1 MGSSQS
7 VTSSASSIQERPER
21 PETPVECS
29 VTPCYPEE
37 PVLRVSFGANA
48 GGFVR
53 GFPSEGGVYE
63 LHCSAIELDFLGLD
77 RFETAQPSG
86 DAAEED
92 ALCAKLR
99 LLGAEWWPS
108 LRASKKAWS
117 LEIQHQ
123 GSLSTQRYELDRLR
137 FLSVAS
143 NGGVWA
149 LEAGEDECSRRQLG
163 RINNARDME
172 EKCRQIEKFGGTF
185 YASPSECPL
194 LDFKSPFP
202 ERASVHVLIA
212 DHDTS
217 YRETLRRLLEELG
230 FSNVTAVGD
239 GKAAL
244 DFLSAAAEDKTQR
257 KPAILFTQ
265 TELPIIDG
273 LECARLLRMDISFNL
288 HYAHLAIVAM
298 RHHTPS
304 TQGGKNLRDK
314 RFDRVGLNGLL
325 SHPIQKKELERI
337 LVGNTLKGPRRF
349 LFAGPSAEDARRGAR
364 VVGWQE
370 LWGGT

>member
-7 VTSSASSIQERPER
+7 VTGSAGSIQERPER

-29 VTPCYPEE
+29 ATPCYPKE

-63 LHCSAIELDFLGLD
+63 LYCSATELDFLGLD

-108 LRASKKAWS
+108 LHASQKAWS
-117 LEIQHQ
+117 LDIQHQ

-137 FLSVAS
+137 FLGVAS

-149 LEAGEDECSRRQLG
+149 LEAGEEECSRRQLG

-185 YASPSECPL
+185 YASPSDCPL

-202 ERASVHVLIA
+202 ERASVHVLVA
-212 DHDTS
+212 DHDAS
-217 YRETLRRLLEELG
+217 SREALRRLLEELG
-230 FSNVTAVGD
+230 FSRVTTVGD

-244 DFLSAAAEDKTQR
+244 EFLSAAAEDKTQM
-257 KPAILFTQ
+257 FTQ

-273 LECARLLRMDISFNL
+273 LECARLLRMDINFNL
-288 HYAHLAIVAM
+288 HYAHLAIIAM

-304 TQGGKNLRDK
+304 TQGGKNPRD
-314 RFDRVGLNGLL
+314 RRSLAIGFSGLL
-325 SHPIQKKELERI
+325 SYPIQKKELERI
-337 LVGNTLKGPRRF
+337 LVSSTLKGPRRF
-349 LFAGPSAEDARRGAR
+349 LFAGPSVEDARRGAKVMR
-364 VVGWQE
+364 
-370 LWGGT
+370 